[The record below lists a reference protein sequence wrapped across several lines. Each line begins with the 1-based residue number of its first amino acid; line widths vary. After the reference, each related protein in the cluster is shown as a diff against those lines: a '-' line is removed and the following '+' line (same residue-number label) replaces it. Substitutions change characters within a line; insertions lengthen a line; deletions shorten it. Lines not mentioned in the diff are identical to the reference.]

1 MKQNNLKKWVVGG
14 AAALMLTAGVAW
26 TADST
31 YASSLVQEV
40 TQETPGSIASTLRF
54 VHHGAGSSSRLGGVN
69 SDELLAAALNVSVE
83 ELEAAKTAAHS
94 AAIDQAVAEGLIT
107 QERADALRARSEES
121 GRIGR
126 FRSDT
131 IDYDTL
137 LADALGIGVEQL
149 EAAEET
155 AFVNGLEQ
163 AVAEGTIT
171 QEQADLKLAQR
182 ALKAYLSDSTA
193 STREEAVQQAVQDG
207 VVTQEQADQ
216 LLSSGRG
223 FGGRGSRGRGFD
235 GPNGN
240 GTDGNGTDG
249 NGTDSNGT
257 DGNETNGAR
266 FQAPANTV
274 DAASNL

>member
-40 TQETPGSIASTLRF
+40 TQETQTQAASTLRF
-54 VHHGAGSSSRLGGVN
+54 VQQGAGSSSRLGGVG

-83 ELEAAKTAAHS
+83 ELEAAEAAAHS

-107 QERADALRARSEES
+107 QERADELRARSEES
-121 GRIGR
+121 GRISR
-126 FRSDT
+126 VRSDT
-131 IDYDTL
+131 IDYDML
-137 LADALGIGVEQL
+137 LADALGISVEQL

-155 AFVNGLEQ
+155 AFVNGLDQ

-182 ALKAYLSDSTA
+182 TLKAYLSDSTA

-207 VVTQEQADQ
+207 VVTQEQAEQ

-223 FGGRGSRGRGFD
+223 FGGRGSRD
-235 GPNGN
+235 G
-240 GTDGNGTDG
+240 
-249 NGTDSNGT
+249 
-257 DGNETNGAR
+257 TNGAR